1 MVDGTTPKPL
11 SLDAIGHVAWV
22 KKESQ
27 AVRHKEQQS
36 HESIHHIQQYF
47 FDIIMEDESI
57 VDFFEKIKEARSE
70 LTNLDNNT
78 FIVTLS
84 WPTF

>member
-1 MVDGTTPKPL
+1 
-11 SLDAIGHVAWV
+11 
-22 KKESQ
+22 
-27 AVRHKEQQS
+27 
-36 HESIHHIQQYF
+36 
-47 FDIIMEDESI
+47 MEGESI
-57 VDFFEKIKEARSE
+57 VDFFKKIKEARSE

>member
-1 MVDGTTPKPL
+1 
-11 SLDAIGHVAWV
+11 
-22 KKESQ
+22 
-27 AVRHKEQQS
+27 
-36 HESIHHIQQYF
+36 
-47 FDIIMEDESI
+47 MEDESI